1 MCRKKNGF
9 TLAETL
15 IVIMLLGLLASI
27 VVPQF
32 TNANGDAKMANLKKN
47 LQQVRAQLELYRL
60 QHKNAYPTDI
70 TAQLTSKTDD
80 DGEIDPAG
88 ACGPYMRFFPD
99 NSFIDDPAKS
109 EAVTG
114 ADGEGWDYDSSTGV
128 FLANSDGH
136 DEL

>member
-15 IVIMLLGLLASI
+15 IVIMLLGLLSSI

-32 TNANGDAKMANLKKN
+32 TDANGDAKMANLKKN

-60 QHKNAYPTDI
+60 QHNNTYPTDI
-70 TAQLTSKTDD
+70 AAQLTSKTDD
-80 DGEIDPAG
+80 TGTIDPAG
-88 ACGPYMRFFPD
+88 ACGPYMMFFPD
-99 NSFIDDPAKS
+99 NSFIDDPVKS